1 MKTKTGFNFKGKYRF
16 IKKDA
21 ITGKVIS
28 VSPWM
33 NNLIMKANTL
43 GINLFIRRLGNDMT
57 YDCIITSAEIGTGT
71 TTPNNNDANLQTP
84 VLTGIIV
91 VDRTIAPDNVTLSF
105 FIPSVSLPN
114 GTYNEFGLRC
124 GTQMFARSIITPAY
138 VKGTNEDTTIEYII
152 NGNNS

>member
-1 MKTKTGFNFKGKYRF
+1 MKIKTGFNFKGKYRF
-16 IKKDA
+16 IKKDS
-21 ITGKVIS
+21 ITGDVIS
-28 VSPWM
+28 ISPWM

-71 TTPNNNDANLQTP
+71 AVPSNSDANLQTP
-84 VLTGIIV
+84 ILTGIIV
-91 VDRTIAPDNVTLSF
+91 VDRTIAADNVTFSF
-105 FIPSVSLPN
+105 FIPSVNLPN

-152 NGNNS
+152 SGNNS

>member
-1 MKTKTGFNFKGKYRF
+1 MKIKTGFNFKGKYRF
-16 IKKDA
+16 IKKDS
-21 ITGKVIS
+21 ITGDVIS
-28 VSPWM
+28 ISPWM

-71 TTPNNNDANLQTP
+71 AVPSNSDANLQTP
-84 VLTGIIV
+84 ILTGIIV
-91 VDRTIAPDNVTLSF
+91 VDRTIAPDNVTFSF
-105 FIPSVSLPN
+105 FIPSVNLPN

-152 NGNNS
+152 SGNNS